1 MTASRRCELI
11 TEYAAQACQCLLL
24 VFSGVH
30 GSLDVLT
37 HLLALE
43 NANRLLAI
51 CSATGRQAGVSFDLA
66 DVESHYKY

>member
-24 VFSGVH
+24 VFSAVH